1 MGDLIGGTGT
11 GTGTAAGGLTD
22 LSPQMDFS
30 MVFNLIWKIIFAI
43 MQKAGLYTELAEYG
57 IDLTKYI
64 NTDVNLL
71 NK

>member
-1 MGDLIGGTGT
+1 MGDIIGGLVSGTGT
-11 GTGTAAGGLTD
+11 EASTGV
-22 LSPQMDFS
+22 SSQMDFS
-30 MVFNLIWKIIFAI
+30 IVFNLIWKIIFAI

-64 NTDVNLL
+64 NTDVNIL

>member
-1 MGDLIGGTGT
+1 MGDLIGGIVS
-11 GTGTAAGGLTD
+11 GGDASAT

-30 MVFNLIWKIIFAI
+30 IVFNLIWKIIFAI

-64 NTDVNLL
+64 NTDVNVL
-71 NK
+71 NN

>member
-1 MGDLIGGTGT
+1 MGDIIGGLSSGTGT
-11 GTGTAAGGLTD
+11 EASGGLT
-22 LSPQMDFS
+22 SQMDFS
-30 MVFNLIWKIIFAI
+30 IVFNLIWKIIFAI

-71 NK
+71 N